1 MNFKKTWILIVLA
14 VFCMVLSAAS
24 VSAEDNLTDGLNV
37 ADDTESVEVL
47 DSPQEDVSLSQS
59 EDDNSTLSA
68 ASCDEILAAQDNF
81 TDNVLSTSASVSS
94 GHKFHVN
101 GYTFKVSDSQYKKI
115 KKAIKAGRKQTFLD
129 WGFEFTVKTDK
140 VVKVKQ
146 VVKKQ
151 TYYKKVLF
159 DGLIK
164 STRTRVILG
173 NLKKYDDNGW
183 QRYEMSYKP
192 ASKNSKYVGFHYVH
206 FKKTVKT
213 YKTVKKRVYAHFYYV
228 GKYDYE
234 TGQQA
239 FFPWISFIAK
249 KSGYPDDYQGGVLLT
264 SYK

>member
-68 ASCDEILAAQDNF
+68 ASCDEILTAPDNF

-140 VVKVKQ
+140 VIKVKQ
-146 VVKKQ
+146 LFKKQ
-151 TYYKKVLF
+151 VYYKKVAYERL
-159 DGLIK
+159 DYPYVTKIA
-164 STRTRVILG
+164 
-173 NLKKYDDNGW
+173 NLNKYYNQGWKKYNAKW
-183 QRYEMSYKP
+183 SYG
-192 ASKNSKYVGFHYVH
+192 YHYAYL
-206 FKKTVKT
+206 KKTVKT
-213 YKTVKKRVYAHFYYV
+213 YKTVKKRVYADFYYV

-234 TGQQA
+234 TGQHA
-239 FFPWISFIAK
+239 YFPWISFEAR
-249 KSGYPDDYQGGVLLT
+249 KSGYPDDYQGGVLLR